1 MSDPT
6 DPHPDSLPLPP
17 ALRAHPPAGP
27 ALPKRA
33 PTLLDAELEKE
44 IEAAMSDLSDE
55 ALFGEPTRPSRR
67 GPQTPQDRRRA
78 RVISVRREDVFLDLG
93 AKSQGIIPMKQFE
106 GTPPKPGDEIE
117 VLVVRYDP
125 TEGLLLLSLPMA
137 AQQAD
142 WSNVAEGMIV
152 DARVTAVNKGGLAV
166 DVNGIRG
173 FVPASQVDVVH
184 VPDLEPLVGQK
195 LRCVIAEA
203 RPSERNLVL
212 SRRALLERER
222 EELRKQTWEELAEG
236 QIRTGVVRSVK
247 DFGAF
252 VDLGGV
258 DGLVPV
264 REMSWARVENPAD
277 LVQPGQQV
285 TCVVLKVDRDAR
297 KISLGLKQLKPSPWQ
312 GVELKYPPPSVVPGK
327 VTRVVDFGAFVELE
341 PGVEGLIHISELATH
356 RVRRAAD
363 VVQAGQEVQVRV
375 LKVSEKDH
383 KISLSLKAVAAAE
396 VEEPEAADEPSPPP
410 RPRPTKP
417 LRGGLSSRDD
427 PGPWLIGTQ

>member
-1 MSDPT
+1 M
-6 DPHPDSLPLPP
+6 
-17 ALRAHPPAGP
+17 A
-27 ALPKRA
+27 
-33 PTLLDAELEKE
+33 
-44 IEAAMSDLSDE
+44 DLGDD
-55 ALFGEPTRPSRR
+55 ALFGEPAGPPRR
-67 GPQTPQDRRRA
+67 GPQQPQDRRRA
-78 RVISVRREDVFLDLG
+78 RVISVRKEDVFVELG
-93 AKSQGIIPMKQFE
+93 VKSQGLIPLKQFE

-117 VLVVRYDP
+117 VVVDRYDAE
-125 TEGLLLLSLPMA
+125 EGLLLLSLPLA
-137 AQQAD
+137 PRQAD

-173 FVPASQVDVVH
+173 FIPASQVDLVH

-195 LRCVIAEA
+195 LRCVVAEA
-203 RPSERNLVL
+203 RASERNLVL

-222 EELRKQTWEELAEG
+222 EELRKKTWEELAEG
-236 QIRTGVVRSVK
+236 QVRTGVVRSVK

-258 DGLVPV
+258 DGLIPV
-264 REMSWARVENPAD
+264 REMSWARVENPAE

-312 GVELKYPPPSVVPGK
+312 GVELRYAPPSVVPGK
-327 VTRVVDFGAFVELE
+327 VTRVVDFGAFVKLE

-363 VVQAGQEVQVRV
+363 VVKPGQEVQVRV
-375 LKVSEKDH
+375 RAVSENDH
-383 KISLSLKAVAAAE
+383 KISLSLKAVAAPE
-396 VEEPEAADEPSPPP
+396 PDEPEPEDEPP
-410 RPRPTKP
+410 RPAPARPSKP
-417 LRGGLSSRDD
+417 LRGGLSTRDE
-427 PGPWLIGTQ
+427 PHR